1 MIEVLVRHVLPEQSL
16 ALIVLFLLVFFENL
30 SRGCSGHVEP
40 FQGTHDEAVS
50 RYWSHNHQ
58 HHEVEQMNEAAADTD
73 LGEEVA
79 GCRLFGVA
87 ETNVNN

>member
-1 MIEVLVRHVLPEQSL
+1 VIEVLVRHVLPEQSL
-16 ALIVLFLLVFFENL
+16 ALIVLLLLVFFENL
-30 SRGCSGHVEP
+30 RRVCSCQVES
-40 FQGTHDEAVS
+40 FQGSHDEAVS
-50 RYWSHNHQ
+50 RNWSHDHQ
-58 HHEVEQMNEAAADTD
+58 NYEVEQMNEAAADTD